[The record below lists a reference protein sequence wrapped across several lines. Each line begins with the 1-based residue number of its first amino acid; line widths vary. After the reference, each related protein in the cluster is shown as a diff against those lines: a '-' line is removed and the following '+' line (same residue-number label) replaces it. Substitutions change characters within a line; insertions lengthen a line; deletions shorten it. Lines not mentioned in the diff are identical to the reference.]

1 MMHRVWVG
9 VKGAGKG
16 AGLCDEGFDLF
27 RRAFHARFVAISL
40 HHSALTPTLSL
51 SLSLSLSVCVYRML

>member
-27 RRAFHARFVAISL
+27 RRAFHARFVAVSL
-40 HHSALTPTLSL
+40 HHSALTPTLC
-51 SLSLSLSVCVYRML
+51 VCVCVCVCMCVYRML